1 MPNYLSKWEA
11 KLPKIPIIVIQIHY
25 KTQTIEKKKGWGE
38 RGMQRNIPKFE
49 PKLSK
54 PDAENFTKLVTR
66 TAENPDNC
74 ASISLKTL
82 NP

>member
-1 MPNYLSKWEA
+1 
-11 KLPKIPIIVIQIHY
+11 
-25 KTQTIEKKKGWGE
+25 
-38 RGMQRNIPKFE
+38 MQRNIPKFE

>member
-1 MPNYLSKWEA
+1 MP
-11 KLPKIPIIVIQIHY
+11 
-25 KTQTIEKKKGWGE
+25 
-38 RGMQRNIPKFE
+38 RNIPKLE

-54 PDAENFTKLVTR
+54 PDAEKFTKLVTR